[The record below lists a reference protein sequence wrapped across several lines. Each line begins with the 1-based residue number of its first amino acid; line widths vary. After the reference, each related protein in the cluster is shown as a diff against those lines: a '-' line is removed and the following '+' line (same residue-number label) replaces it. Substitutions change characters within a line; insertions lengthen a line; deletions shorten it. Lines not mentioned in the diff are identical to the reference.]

1 MRRWSGGPCDSAFL
15 LRHYW
20 RLGNETPEGLVSQ
33 KKDEAVAAVLAL
45 LDLLAGEGP
54 ASRFEAPVEEAR
66 RQGVTGADLRMV
78 EQVKRLALAIQAR
91 LERRQQGRAALTTLV
106 DTVCDLV
113 TPHTVEDTL
122 KIITRRARLLLGA
135 DVSWVILP
143 AADDDRVFR
152 LHAPDG
158 HVTMQNTRLRLPKE
172 AGLAAAVLAHRA
184 PLWTSDYLT
193 DDSFR
198 HADQPDQWIKA
209 EGLHAVLAVPLSRGA
224 GFPGSLHVAERSVR
238 HFSVDEIALM
248 NMLAEVGGVAL
259 ERALHLD
266 ESREDMSVLREQVLR
281 TEAELAG
288 ARRLAATQG
297 ALLDLVLGGCDPH
310 TLVEE
315 FHARLGAPVLLCGP
329 HGTAIAA
336 AGDMPERTQEEFI
349 RAAKDAGIPRD
360 LSPTLLDGG
369 LWSVPILARSHY
381 MGALYVHA
389 DPSLT
394 DDTAELL
401 RHAARV
407 AAVLLFLQEGSTAVA
422 EGQLRDELLDDL
434 LISVPRPRD
443 QLERRAR
450 RLGIGLDQPHVVVIA
465 RPEGGTQA
473 QAVTRASSC
482 ARRMN
487 GLKTT
492 HEGNIVL
499 LLPGTDP
506 GAAARSVHDE
516 LSSLPSHPATVS
528 GAGPVSDPG
537 SVLHGYREAAR
548 CLDAMTALGAV
559 GTSASTHEMGFV
571 GLLLSDQL
579 DAEKFIESTIGAVLD
594 YDEQRLTELIRTL
607 DAYFDT
613 GGSPT
618 YAAEKLHV
626 HPNTVARRL
635 ERIGDLIGSDWQK
648 PKRALEIQLAL
659 RMSRIRRVLKERKGL
674 AGNSAGDQ
682 DA

>member
-1 MRRWSGGPCDSAFL
+1 M
-15 LRHYW
+15 
-20 RLGNETPEGLVSQ
+20 SQ
-33 KKDEAVAAVLAL
+33 KKDETVAAVLAL

-54 ASRFEAPVEEAR
+54 ASSFEAPVEEAR
-66 RQGVTGADLRMV
+66 RQGVSGADLRTV

-91 LERRQQGRAALTTLV
+91 LERRQQWSAALTTLV
-106 DTVCDLV
+106 DTACDLV

-135 DVSWVILP
+135 DVSWVTLP
-143 AADDDRVFR
+143 AADDGSR
-152 LHAPDG
+152 LHALDG
-158 HVTMQNTRLRLPKE
+158 HVTMLNTRLRLPQG
-172 AGLAAAVLAHRA
+172 AGLAAAVVAHRA

-198 HADQPDQWIKA
+198 HADEPDRWIRA

-224 GFPGSLHVAERSVR
+224 RSPGSLHVAERSVR
-238 HFSVDEIALM
+238 RFSADEIALM

-266 ESREDMSVLREQVLR
+266 ETRADMSALRGRLQR
-281 TEAELAG
+281 TETELAD
-288 ARRLAATQG
+288 ARRLAATK
-297 ALLDLVLGGCDPH
+297 ATLFDLVLGGCDPQI
-310 TLVEE
+310 LVEE
-315 FHARLGAPVLLCGP
+315 FHSLLDAPVLLCGP

-336 AGDMPERTQEEFI
+336 AGDMPEHTPEDFT
-349 RAAKDAGIPRD
+349 RAAKDAGVLRD
-360 LSPTLLDGG
+360 ASPTLLDGG
-369 LWSVPILARSHY
+369 IWFVPIIARGHS
-381 MGALYVHA
+381 MGALYVQA
-389 DPSLT
+389 GPSPT
-394 DDTAELL
+394 DDAAELL

-407 AAVLLFLQEGSTAVA
+407 AAVLLFLQEGGASVA
-422 EGQLRDELLDDL
+422 EAQLRDELLDDL
-434 LISVPRPRD
+434 LISVPRPRE

-465 RPEGGTQA
+465 RPEGGAQA

-487 GLKTT
+487 GLHTT
-492 HEGNIVL
+492 HEGDIVL

-506 GAAARSVHDE
+506 GAAARTVHDE
-516 LSSLPSHPATVS
+516 LASLPGRPATVS
-528 GAGPVSDPG
+528 GSGPVSEPG
-537 SVLHGYREAAR
+537 AVLRGYREAAR
-548 CLDAMTALGAV
+548 CLDAMTALGAA
-559 GTSASTHEMGFV
+559 GTSASTQEMGFV
-571 GLLLSDQL
+571 GLLLSEQL
-579 DAEKFIESTIGAVLD
+579 DAEKFIDSTIGAVLD
-594 YDEQRLTELIRTL
+594 YDEQRLTELIGTL
-607 DAYFDT
+607 DAYFET

-648 PKRALEIQLAL
+648 PQRALEIQLAL
-659 RMSRIRRVLKERKGL
+659 RMSRIRRVLKERTEP
-674 AGNSAGDQ
+674 ARNTAGDQ